1 MITSSLI
8 VDYYSIMLVMR
19 EDTSIFKFPR
29 RKFCVAS
36 IKKIN
41 QWVLY
46 HSRVKV
52 PVNQVAFRV
61 EK

>member
-1 MITSSLI
+1 
-8 VDYYSIMLVMR
+8 MR
-19 EDTSIFKFPR
+19 EDISIFKFPR

>member
-1 MITSSLI
+1 
-8 VDYYSIMLVMR
+8 MR
-19 EDTSIFKFPR
+19 EDTGIFKLPR
-29 RKFCVAS
+29 REFRIAS

-52 PVNQVAFRV
+52 PVNQMALRV